1 MQRPITVSR
10 VARVSL
16 NPKDS
21 EGQWVLQ
28 SLRNAGFKVFSCY
41 VEGLANPRVSTQSG
55 TYEGLKAIRNLLEA
69 T

>member
-1 MQRPITVSR
+1 MSRLTAVSQI
-10 VARVSL
+10 ARVSL

-21 EGQWVLQ
+21 DNRWILE
-28 SLRNAGFKVFSCY
+28 SLRNAGFKIFSCY

-55 TYEGLKAIRNLLEA
+55 THEGLKAICNLLEA